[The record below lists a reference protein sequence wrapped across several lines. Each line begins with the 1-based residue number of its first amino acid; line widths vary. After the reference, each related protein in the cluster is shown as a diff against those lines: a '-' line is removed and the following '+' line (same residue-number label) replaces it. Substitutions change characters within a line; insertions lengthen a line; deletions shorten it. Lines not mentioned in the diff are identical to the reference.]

1 MPVYNEKSGNWADV
15 TIAGRR
21 QTNKRTRK
29 DGTGSV
35 WCVTVWYLVVLG
47 QYKLLLLGNKWYWVG
62 IGLLCL
68 YVLKEVEIWL
78 DVTIAGRTDEQ
89 TNERTSKDRATQQMD
104 HGRLR

>member
-35 WCVTVWYLVVLG
+35 WCSTVWYLVVLG
-47 QYKLLLLGNKWYWVG
+47 QYKLVLLGIKWYWVSMR
-62 IGLLCL
+62 LLCL
-68 YVLKEVEIWL
+68 YILIKVLIWSG
-78 DVTIAGRTDEQ
+78 VTIARQ
-89 TNERTSKDRATQQMD
+89 TNERTTNKER
-104 HGRLR
+104 